1 MNKEILMTRLRNCS
15 EIESHKYDGS
25 YELVEIAVSL
35 YENVDIKTIDYLDLE
50 LLFMLTIGTWKSSYD
65 HKKEKVKESHLR
77 QDDKEILINLID
89 EVKLKTEDG
98 KYNSIMAEENE
109 TGMFGLAFFTFKR
122 SGKEPGKEKIQ
133 KLIDILININKAKSE
148 EKSLSILEENLPS
161 NIYNLKASS
170 LSQILH
176 CLKPNVF
183 PLFNSVSLELY
194 DDLEIELDKPKELS
208 KLVGNIRRIKKF
220 RDENFDFKNYRVIDQ
235 LTIKYNYLADP
246 FKTIF
251 NDYPIAVQAMNF
263 IKSVCEHLDINDPD
277 NPIYSFTLREHTSVR
292 KGIHFN
298 YTNALI
304 LGFYGEINS
313 DEKMARIALLKDEA
327 EDFCLG
333 GYNEDD
339 LFNHFKEEEVVLCY
353 VSFDELI
360 NQDSELHKA
369 YFKTLDFIKD
379 YNSSYNSTPYR
390 NYHIEEIANAVFK
403 PDTRDEIFS
412 TGIDDEIIDPV
423 NNFEP
428 VIDFNIK
435 LELNNLHFP
444 EAEKSRLINQIRI
457 NLKQG
462 KHIILTGPPG
472 TGKSKLAKE
481 ICKQYVGDKYFKMVT
496 ATSDWSTFDT
506 IGGYRP
512 DKDNQLYFSSGI
524 FLDCFKSEDQKQ
536 ANNWLIIDE
545 INRADIDK
553 AFGPLFSA
561 LTGDSIKLSF
571 KDSQGKSIEI
581 IPEEESGENINS
593 HQYIIPE
600 NWRIIATMNTFDK
613 TSLYEMSYAFMR
625 RFAFIPVVIPDK
637 INDDLLKE
645 YLDCWDIDDYSLVNQ
660 LSQLWKVINETRP
673 IGPAIVEDIYQ
684 FLLEQNGDPGTEKS
698 QPDYT
703 SAIINYVL
711 PQFEGLPQEELNK
724 FFYNRLE
731 ELDFINDLDV
741 IQRFADDYFH
751 LGGS

>member
-1 MNKEILMTRLRNCS
+1 MNKEILMTRLKNCS
-15 EIESHKYDGS
+15 EIDAHEYDGS
-25 YELVEIAVSL
+25 YELVETAVSL
-35 YENVDIKTIDYLDLE
+35 YENSNLKTVDYKDLE
-50 LLFMLTIGTWKSSYD
+50 LLYMLTIGTWKSSYD
-65 HKKEKVKESHLR
+65 HKKEKVEESNLSHSNKEKLT
-77 QDDKEILINLID
+77 KKINKI
-89 EVKLKTEDG
+89 KSKTEAG
-98 KYNSIMAEENE
+98 EYTSIMAADNN
-109 TGMFGLAFFTFKR
+109 TGMFGTGYYSMKKGESYPSAEKVKAIIELLIKIKNTDSEDEAFK
-122 SGKEPGKEKIQ
+122 
-133 KLIDILININKAKSE
+133 
-148 EKSLSILEENLPS
+148 ILESKTPS
-161 NIYNLKASS
+161 NITNLGTAS

-176 CLKPNVF
+176 CLKPYYF
-183 PLFNSVSLELY
+183 PVLNKKSIRDY
-194 DDLEIELDKPKELS
+194 KELDINIQNPKDFRNLAENYR
-208 KLVGNIRRIKKF
+208 KIKEF
-220 RDENFDFKNYRVIDQ
+220 RDKHFNFKNYRVIDN
-235 LTIKYNYLADP
+235 LSMKESELADP

-251 NDYPIAVQAMNF
+251 NDYSIADQAMDF
-263 IKSVCEHLDINDPD
+263 INSVCEHLDINDPD
-277 NPIYSFTLREHTSVR
+277 DSIYSFTIREHTSVR

-313 DEKMARIALLKDEA
+313 DEKMARIALLKDGA

-333 GYNEDD
+333 GYKDD
-339 LFNHFKEEEVVLCY
+339 NLFSHFKEKEIVLCY
-353 VSFDELI
+353 VPFDELL
-360 NQDSELHKA
+360 NQESELYKA
-369 YFKTLDFIKD
+369 YFKTLDYIKE
-379 YNSSYNSTPYR
+379 YNKGYNRTPYR
-390 NYHIEEIANAVFK
+390 NSHIKDLATAVFY
-403 PDTRDEIFS
+403 PDNRDEIFEA
-412 TGIDDEIIDPV
+412 GIQDTPD
-423 NNFEP
+423 NNLP
-428 VIDFNIK
+428 GIDFNK
-435 LELNNLHFP
+435 VLELNNLHFP

-684 FLLEQNGDPGTEKS
+684 LLLEQNGDPGTEKS

-741 IQRFADDYFH
+741 IQRFANDYFH
-751 LGGS
+751 LGGR